1 MITVVMGP
9 ACSGKSTWVQERKL
23 DGDVV
28 MDFDLLAQALGSPDA
43 HGPEGAVLAVTWAAR
58 AAVVA
63 KVLEGVDAD
72 AWLIW
77 LNPPAEKI
85 RELGEQG
92 VRFHVMDTP
101 LEVCLERAEKDERPE
116 GTTDRIREWF
126 DNPPDVPDDYLM
138 KGGPVHT
145 KQVMVQMKADGLA
158 DGQFTG
164 YAAVFDN
171 KDSYGDVIRKDAFT
185 ESLAGYGEKGAGIPC
200 YWSHQMSNP
209 LMCIGETVEARED
222 DRGLFVKVQLDLD
235 TEMGA
240 QVHRLIK
247 AGRVNQMSFAFDI
260 EDYAFAESDELG
272 DYMELRKL
280 KLHEVSVV
288 QVGANQET
296 ELLDVKD
303 RLTRMKDVSGEAAL
317 RQAASLID
325 GVLSAITNDS
335 GKAATVTGLSGEQVR
350 AEIDRKKA
358 QRDALHPSGEPPTD
372 SGNEPEPPAGDA
384 PGEQVKT
391 GGHPDLALATINTM
405 LLEGAQA

>member
-1 MITVVMGP
+1 M
-9 ACSGKSTWVQERKL
+9 
-23 DGDVV
+23 
-28 MDFDLLAQALGSPDA
+28 
-43 HGPEGAVLAVTWAAR
+43 
-58 AAVVA
+58 
-63 KVLEGVDAD
+63 
-72 AWLIW
+72 
-77 LNPPAEKI
+77 
-85 RELGEQG
+85 
-92 VRFHVMDTP
+92 
-101 LEVCLERAEKDERPE
+101 
-116 GTTDRIREWF
+116 
-126 DNPPDVPDDYLM
+126 
-138 KGGPVHT
+138 HT
-145 KQVMVQMKADGLA
+145 KQVTVQMKADGDSLA

-171 KDSYGDVIRKDAFT
+171 KDSYGDVIRKDAFS
-185 ESLAGYGEKGAGIPC
+185 ESLAAYGEKGAGIPC

-303 RLTRMKDVSGEAAL
+303 RLTRMKDVNGEDAL
-317 RQAASLID
+317 RQAAGLID
-325 GVLSAITNDS
+325 GVLSAIT
-335 GKAATVTGLSGEQVR
+335 GEKSNEAGR
-350 AEIDRKKA
+350 ESDR
-358 QRDALHPSGEPPTD
+358 PTTD
-372 SGNEPEPPAGDA
+372 SGTEPESPSGDA

>member
-1 MITVVMGP
+1 MITVVVGP
-9 ACSGKSTWVQERKL
+9 PCSGKSTWVREQKR

-28 MDFDLLAQALGSPDA
+28 MDFDLLAQALGAPDA

-58 AAVVA
+58 AAVIA
-63 KVLEGVDAD
+63 KVMDGVDAD
-72 AWLIW
+72 AWVIW
-77 LNPPAEKI
+77 LAPSAEKV
-85 RELGEQG
+85 REMGEQG

-101 LEVCLERAEKDERPE
+101 MEECLERAEADQRPD

-126 DNPPDVPDDYLM
+126 DNPPDVPDDYL

-145 KQVMVQMKADGLA
+145 KQVTAQMKADGLA

-171 KDSYGDVIRKDAFT
+171 KDSYGDVIRKDAFA
-185 ESLAGYGEKGAGIPC
+185 ESLAAYGEKGAGIPC

-303 RLTRMKDVSGEAAL
+303 RLTRMKDVSGEDAL
-317 RQAASLID
+317 RKAASLID
-325 GVLSAITNDS
+325 GVLASLDDTQKSNEA
-335 GKAATVTGLSGEQVR
+335 GHKGEQ
-350 AEIDRKKA
+350 
-358 QRDALHPSGEPPTD
+358 PSTD
-372 SGNEPEPPAGDA
+372 SGTEPEPPTGDA

-391 GGHPDLALATINTM
+391 GGHPDLALATINEIA
-405 LLEGAQA
+405 LKGAQA

>member
-9 ACSGKSTWVQERKL
+9 ACSGKSTWIQDQKA

-28 MDFDLLAQALGSPDA
+28 VDFAVLAQAFGGTVPHDA
-43 HGPEGAVLAVTWAAR
+43 PQPIKSVTHAAR
-58 AAVVA
+58 VAAIA
-63 KVLEGVDAD
+63 RCLEGVETD
-72 AWLIW
+72 AWIIW
-77 LNPPAEKI
+77 HSLGSEKI
-85 RELGEQG
+85 RDLGEQG
-92 VRFHVMDTP
+92 VRFHVMDTT
-101 LEVCLERAEKDERPE
+101 LEECLRRAEEDERPD
-116 GTTDRIREWF
+116 GTEDLIREWF

-145 KQVMVQMKADGLA
+145 KQVTVQMKADGLA

-171 KDSYGDVIRKDAFT
+171 KDSYGDVIRKDAFAD
-185 ESLAGYGEKGAGIPC
+185 SLATYGENGAGIPC

-272 DYMELRKL
+272 EYMELRKL

-303 RLTRMKDVSGEAAL
+303 RLTRMKDVNGADAL
-317 RQAASLID
+317 RQAAGLID

-335 GKAATVTGLSGEQVR
+335 GKPEAVLTGTQWQQLADDEKGR
-350 AEIDRKKA
+350 G
-358 QRDALHPSGEPPTD
+358 PSTD
-372 SGNEPEPPAGDA
+372 SGTEPEPPAGDA

-391 GGHPDLALATINTM
+391 GGQPDLALATINTIAH
-405 LLEGAQA
+405 EGEQA

>member
-9 ACSGKSTWVQERKL
+9 ACSGKSTWVRQQKA

-28 MDFDLLAQALGSPDA
+28 MDFDVLAQALGSSSAHDA
-43 HGPEGAVLAVTWAAR
+43 SGAVLAVTWAAR

-63 KVLEGVDAD
+63 KVLEGIDAD
-72 AWLIW
+72 AWIIW
-77 LNPPAEKI
+77 LNPSAEKI
-85 RELGEQG
+85 RDLGEQG

-101 LEVCLERAEKDERPE
+101 LEECLRRAEADQRPD
-116 GTTDRIREWF
+116 GTTDRIHEWF

-138 KGGPVHT
+138 KGGPVRT
-145 KQVMVQMKADGLA
+145 KHVTVQMKADGLA

-164 YAAVFDN
+164 YASVFDN
-171 KDSYGDVIRKDAFT
+171 KDSYGDVIRKGAFV
-185 ESLAGYGEKGAGIPC
+185 ESLAAYGEKGAGIPC

-209 LMCIGETVEARED
+209 LMCIGETVEASED
-222 DRGLFVKVQLDLD
+222 ERGLFVKVQLDLD

-247 AGRVNQMSFAFDI
+247 AGRVNQMSFAYDV
-260 EDYAFAESDELG
+260 EDYAIANDDDIGEYL
-272 DYMELRKL
+272 ELRKL
-280 KLHEVSVV
+280 KVHEVSVV

-303 RLTRMKDVSGEAAL
+303 RLTRMKDVGGEDAL
-317 RQAASLID
+317 RQAAALID
-325 GVLSAITNDS
+325 GVLSTISKGD
-335 GKAATVTGLSGEQVR
+335 E
-350 AEIDRKKA
+350 
-358 QRDALHPSGEPPTD
+358 PSTD
-372 SGNEPEPPAGDA
+372 SGTEPEPPEGADA

>member
-1 MITVVMGP
+1 MGAP
-9 ACSGKSTWVQERKL
+9 CSGKSTWVQEQKA

-28 MDFDLLAQALGSPDA
+28 MDFDLLAQALGSPVA
-43 HGPEGAVLAVTWAAR
+43 HGAEGAVLAVAWAAR

-63 KVLEGVDAD
+63 KVMDGVDAD
-72 AWLIW
+72 AWIIW
-77 LNPPAEKI
+77 LNPSAEKI

-101 LEVCLERAEKDERPE
+101 MEECLQRAENRPD
-116 GTTDRIREWF
+116 GTTDRIRAWF
-126 DNPPDVPDDYLM
+126 DDPPDVPDDYLM

-145 KQVMVQMKADGLA
+145 KQVTVQMKADGDSLA

-171 KDSYGDVIRKDAFT
+171 KDSYGDVIRKDAFS
-185 ESLAGYGEKGAGIPC
+185 ESLAAYGEKGAGIPC

-303 RLTRMKDVSGEAAL
+303 RLTRMKDVNGEDAL
-317 RQAASLID
+317 RQAAGLID
-325 GVLSAITNDS
+325 GVLSAIT
-335 GKAATVTGLSGEQVR
+335 GEKSNEAGR
-350 AEIDRKKA
+350 ESDR
-358 QRDALHPSGEPPTD
+358 PTTD
-372 SGNEPEPPAGDA
+372 SGTEPESPSGDA